1 MKIHFQKNEQL
12 ADGEIDITL
21 AAASNSLKVDELI
34 AYLQKFDSMPP
45 TIIPIKST
53 DQVVLV
59 KPQDIELIDVSGST
73 LLIYANQT
81 VIETKGRL
89 YAFVEKLKNPNFVQV
104 SKHAVI
110 NINHLKSLEDSFA
123 GAMTAVLAGNVKTSI
138 SRKYLSLLEHR
149 LGL

>member
-12 ADGEIDITL
+12 AADEINITL
-21 AAASNSLKVDELI
+21 SAADKSLKVDELI
-34 AYLQKFDSMPP
+34 AYLKNFDLMPP
-45 TIIPIKST
+45 TIIPIKSA
-53 DQVVLV
+53 DQVILV

-73 LLIYANQT
+73 LLIYTNQK

-89 YAFVEKLKNPNFVQV
+89 YAFVDKLKNPNFVQV

-110 NINHLKSLEDSFA
+110 NIDHLKSLEDSFA
-123 GAMTAVLAGNVKTSI
+123 GGMTAFLTGNVKTSV
-138 SRKYLSLLEHR
+138 SRKYLSLLEQR